1 MLGFAQIVLQ
11 TGAGEYQPS
20 ESNIDG
26 VNIEHFQYKPSIKD
40 NIEAADLVI
49 SHAGELYMLQLYYK
63 IRSKLKLN
71 CSERGRD

>member
-40 NIEAADLVI
+40 NITAADLVI
-49 SHAGELYMLQLYYK
+49 SHAG
-63 IRSKLKLN
+63 
-71 CSERGRD
+71 